1 MTAAKIHYAGSAE
14 LTSHQIYYWWG
25 GCLIFFIYKKCVR
38 QYANNTFSRLV
49 IQFEFDLI
57 SAHFQLA

>member
-1 MTAAKIHYAGSAE
+1 MPAVRNSQAIKYITGG
-14 LTSHQIYYWWG
+14 G